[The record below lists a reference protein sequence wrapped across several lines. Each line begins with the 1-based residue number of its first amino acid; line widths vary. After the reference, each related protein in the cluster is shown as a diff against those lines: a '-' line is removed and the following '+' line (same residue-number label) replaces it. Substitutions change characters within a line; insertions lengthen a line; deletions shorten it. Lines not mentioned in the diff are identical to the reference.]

1 MDREAQENP
10 SKDNAEIA
18 SRDPLVVGRV
28 VGDVLDNFTKSIA
41 LTVSYGH
48 KLRVHNG
55 VEYKPSQVTK
65 QPKISIG
72 GSDFRNFYTLVS
84 LDNTLFEFST
94 LFFNLIFLIMT
105 FSTNAFKTYNCTPT
119 YVSALQFISPNQV
132 MVDPDAPSPSD
143 PSLKEYLHWLV
154 TDIPETTGATYGEE
168 VVSYESP
175 KPTVGIH
182 RFVFVLFRQ
191 QGKQIVYAPGWRQN
205 FITRDFAEL
214 YNLGSPVAAVFFNCQ
229 KETKSSSSSSK
240 KR

>member
-72 GSDFRNFYTLVS
+72 GSDFRNFYTL
-84 LDNTLFEFST
+84 
-94 LFFNLIFLIMT
+94 
-105 FSTNAFKTYNCTPT
+105 
-119 YVSALQFISPNQV
+119 V